1 MAVTE
6 KGITPYNDK
15 QGIPITLFTW
25 LQRLHLLF
33 PKINTYSATINPGN
47 ISANSELTETYT
59 VTGLNTNDIVI
70 VAPPSLDSGIGIMY
84 CRVSAA
90 DTLQIRWRNFTGG
103 GINPASGTYLIAAI
117 RL

>member
-1 MAVTE
+1 MPISE
-6 KGITPYNDK
+6 KGIPPYNNKGGVPD
-15 QGIPITLFTW
+15 TLYNW
-25 LQRLHLLF
+25 LQRLQLLF

-47 ISANSELTETYT
+47 IPANSELTETYT
-59 VTGLNTNDIVI
+59 VTGLNTNDIVT
-70 VAPPSLDSGIGIMY
+70 VTPPSLDAGIGIMY

-103 GINPASGTYLIAAI
+103 GINPASGTYLIAAV